1 MDNYKFDISKA
12 ESSLLWF
19 HPSRLAFIFSSK
31 SGMNVSISNVS
42 STSGAWVGRIGERNF
57 LNGKRSVR
65 MNGLLSLGGIP
76 GDLGI
81 SILHVLIRGFQADRP
96 STLASS
102 KDSDAPVL
110 CCHIK
115 MVYQFIF
122 SLVRST
128 LFRQG
133 IVLERIW
140 QDLLF

>member
-1 MDNYKFDISKA
+1 MDNCKFDISKA

-76 GDLGI
+76 DDLGI
-81 SILHVLIRGFQADRP
+81 SILHVLIRGFQAK
-96 STLASS
+96 L
-102 KDSDAPVL
+102 
-110 CCHIK
+110 
-115 MVYQFIF
+115 
-122 SLVRST
+122 
-128 LFRQG
+128 
-133 IVLERIW
+133 
-140 QDLLF
+140 